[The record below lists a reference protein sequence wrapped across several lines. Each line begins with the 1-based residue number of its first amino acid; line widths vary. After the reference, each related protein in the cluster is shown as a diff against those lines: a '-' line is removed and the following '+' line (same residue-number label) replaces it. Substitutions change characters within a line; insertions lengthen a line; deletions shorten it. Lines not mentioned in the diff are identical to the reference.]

1 MACCTVSVVTEKGT
15 VDTTFFR
22 KSVSTF
28 SARLTED
35 CSKARWNCAVV
46 FPGRILLLI
55 RLKILIILRYVIV
68 NR

>member
-28 SARLTED
+28 SARLTEALFKSQVEL
-35 CSKARWNCAVV
+35 CSCVPRQNFTVN
-46 FPGRILLLI
+46 
-55 RLKILIILRYVIV
+55 KIKDFDYINVCYCK
-68 NR
+68 